1 MSCAVPC
8 GEQKCGH
15 GGGEGA
21 QGGCVAAGV
30 GSMDAWLAPG
40 ACAAQLLVMCA
51 LQQGRPL
58 WAWRG
63 GAPANSTGIRKCGRC
78 VARGK
83 STMAAKMCELHPR
96 NRHK

>member
-1 MSCAVPC
+1 
-8 GEQKCGH
+8 
-15 GGGEGA
+15 
-21 QGGCVAAGV
+21 
-30 GSMDAWLAPG
+30 MDAWLAPG

-83 STMAAKMCELHPR
+83 STMAAKMCELTAP
-96 NRHK
+96 HKPTQKKPTRDAKQ